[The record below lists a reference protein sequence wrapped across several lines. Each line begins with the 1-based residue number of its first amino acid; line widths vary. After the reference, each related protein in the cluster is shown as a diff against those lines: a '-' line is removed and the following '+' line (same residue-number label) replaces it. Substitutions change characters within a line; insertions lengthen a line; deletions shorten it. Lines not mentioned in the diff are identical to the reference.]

1 MYNNVNVAP
10 SMGSNMPFPYEN
22 VAPMMGANM
31 PFPHENVAPMM
42 GANMPFPHEN
52 IAPVMGA
59 NMPFPHENIAPV
71 MGANMPFQP
80 ELSCGYA
87 EAPAYENCYPSRGCG
102 SFVLIVVLFI
112 LLIIVG
118 SCIFI
123 FKEIR
128 TANSKFLLRKLLYIN
143 RSFFKLVIS
152 TTKTKSKNFF
162 HNYGNLKVL

>member
-1 MYNNVNVAP
+1 MIYSISDIIILNKTKGSVNMYNNV
-10 SMGSNMPFPYEN
+10 N

-59 NMPFPHENIAPV
+59 NMPFPHENIAPI

-80 ELSCGYA
+80 EFSCGYA
-87 EAPAYENCYPSRGCG
+87 APAYENCYPSRGCG

-118 SCIFI
+118 SC
-123 FKEIR
+123 
-128 TANSKFLLRKLLYIN
+128 T
-143 RSFFKLVIS
+143 
-152 TTKTKSKNFF
+152 F
-162 HNYGNLKVL
+162 HFQGDKHCK